1 MCDNFVFMKNLKEI
15 CLESK
20 GENKIDND
28 IKDDGCSSIFKNAKH
43 LSNLVKLNI
52 SCNKEFN

>member
-1 MCDNFVFMKNLKEI
+1 MKNLKEI